1 MDNTTPISVVL
12 SPDMQNRI
20 ETYLRAEMAY
30 FGLSDN
36 SGEKAHHTA
45 AGIYDATCRKVV
57 TGLVNLLPPESTM
70 TGTLG
75 EALVDS
81 RRFTPAV
88 NHPNDDTVHAEDLE
102 DAIRAEEKKIADA
115 TQRLAKLKGQ
125 LAVVPHPK
133 LKRDYTGKR
142 VRILRDLRNGMG
154 VITSRSLAL
163 IKSQSPKGSSLE
175 LDACGHCGF
184 KPIISAIQPT
194 DIEFLE

>member
-1 MDNTTPISVVL
+1 MDNTTPISIVL
-12 SPDMQNRI
+12 PPDMQNRM

-30 FGLSDN
+30 FGLSDDA
-36 SGEKAHHTA
+36 GEKAHRTA
-45 AGIYDATCRKVV
+45 DDTYAATCRKVAM
-57 TGLVNLLPPESTM
+57 GLVSLLPPLSTM

-75 EALVDS
+75 EALLES
-81 RRFTPAV
+81 RRFTPAL
-88 NHPNDDTVHAEDLE
+88 NHPEHDAVHAEDLQ
-102 DAIRAEEKKIADA
+102 DVIRAEEKKIADA

-125 LAVVPHPK
+125 MAVVPHPK
-133 LKRDYTGKR
+133 LKRNYTGKR

-154 VITSRSLAL
+154 VIPSRSLAL

>member
-1 MDNTTPISVVL
+1 MDNTTPISIVL
-12 SPDMQNRI
+12 PPDMQNRM

-30 FGLSDN
+30 FGLSDHN
-36 SGEKAHHTA
+36 SEEAHRTA
-45 AGIYDATCRKVV
+45 ADTYEATCRKVAM
-57 TGLVNLLPPESTM
+57 GLVNLLPPVCTM

-75 EALVDS
+75 EALVES
-81 RRFTPAV
+81 RRFTPAL
-88 NHPNDDTVHAEDLE
+88 NHPDADAVHAEDLQ
-102 DAIRAEEKKIADA
+102 DAIQAEEKKIADA
-115 TQRLAKLKGQ
+115 TRRLAKLKGQ
-125 LAVVPHPK
+125 AKVVPHPK